1 MWPQINLTLLSA
13 IILGAASLVCMLPP
27 KKGWTWCIG
36 SILALISL
44 GLFASLAADFTAFSV
59 VSFQALF
66 WLIALITLSAC
77 VGTIVSRNPV
87 YAALWF
93 GLALVS
99 TASLI
104 LLAGA
109 QFLAVAIISV
119 YAGAILVTLLF
130 ILMLAT
136 PSGAATYDRI
146 TWEPL
151 LSATA
156 GAVMVGVLTITIMNF
171 EGAVIQAETDGVAL
185 IEDAASKE
193 KNILH
198 RSHVAF
204 LGRELFGTHLISVEV
219 AGILLFAGLV
229 GAAAVVAHGR
239 ARDRNQ
245 PLEQSQ

>member
-1 MWPQINLTLLSA
+1 MLAGINLTLLAA
-13 IILGAASLVCMLPP
+13 IVLGATSLVCMLPP
-27 KKGWTWCIG
+27 KRGWTWCLG
-36 SILALISL
+36 SLLAFVSF
-44 GLFASLAADFTAFSV
+44 GLFATLAASFTEFTF
-59 VSFQALF
+59 VSHQSLF
-66 WLIALITLSAC
+66 WLISLITLSSCLA
-77 VGTIVSRNPV
+77 TIVARNPV

-104 LLAGA
+104 LIAGA
-109 QFLAVAIISV
+109 QFLSVAIISV

-136 PSGAATYDRI
+136 PSGAATYDRL

-156 GAVMVGVLTITIMNF
+156 GAVMVGVLSVTIMKYHK
-171 EGAVIQAETDGVAL
+171 AVDEAEASGIAVV
-185 IEDAASKE
+185 EDAESKAD
-193 KNILH
+193 NILH
-198 RSHVAF
+198 PQHVAH

-219 AGILLFAGLV
+219 AGILLFVGLV

-239 ARDRNQ
+239 AREQNQ
-245 PLEQSQ
+245 PLEQS